1 MKTIHN
7 LIFNGGPLNW
17 IIISMYFITLF
28 VFVERLIFY
37 IFTSCNQKK
46 LLGDLSKITSES
58 QLDEIYSKIKNSC
71 TGEMILEFIQNQKKS
86 PEILNESLDRKAS
99 IIQKKLMSRLN
110 YLSLIAAVAP
120 LCGLLGTVMGLMETF
135 SVIEK
140 SGNSAQMNSLAGGI
154 WVAMITTA
162 TGLIV
167 AIPCVILHK
176 IFESLA
182 EKKLDDMS
190 IICSILKEQFRPDCL
205 KSEK

>member
-1 MKTIHN
+1 MNTIHN

-46 LLGDLSKITSES
+46 LLGDLSKITSEA
-58 QLDEIYSKIKNSC
+58 QLDEIYSKIKNSF

-176 IFESLA
+176 IFESMA
-182 EKKLDDMS
+182 EKKMDDMS

>member
-7 LIFNGGPLNW
+7 LIFSGGPLNW

-46 LLGDLSKITSES
+46 LLDNLSKITSEA
-58 QLDEIYSKIKNSC
+58 QLDEIYSKIKKSF
-71 TGEMILEFIQNQKKS
+71 TGEIILEFIQNQKKS

-110 YLSLIAAVAP
+110 YFSLIATVAP

-176 IFESLA
+176 IFESMA
-182 EKKLDDMS
+182 EKKMDDIS

>member
-46 LLGDLSKITSES
+46 LLGDLSKITSEA
-58 QLDEIYSKIKNSC
+58 QLDEIYTKIKNSC
-71 TGEMILEFIQNQKKS
+71 AGEMVLEFIQNQKKS

-99 IIQKKLMSRLN
+99 LIQKKLMSRLN

-176 IFESLA
+176 IFESMA
-182 EKKLDDMS
+182 EKKMDDMS

>member
-1 MKTIHN
+1 MNTIHN

-58 QLDEIYSKIKNSC
+58 QLNEIHSKIKNSC

-176 IFESLA
+176 IFESMA
-182 EKKLDDMS
+182 EKKMDDMS

>member
-46 LLGDLSKITSES
+46 LLVDLSKITSES
-58 QLDEIYSKIKNSC
+58 QLNEIYSKIKNSC
-71 TGEMILEFIQNQKKS
+71 TGEIILEFIQNQKKS

-176 IFESLA
+176 IFESMA
-182 EKKLDDMS
+182 EKKMDDMS

>member
-1 MKTIHN
+1 MNTIHN

-46 LLGDLSKITSES
+46 LLGDLSKITSEV
-58 QLDEIYSKIKNSC
+58 QLDEIHSKIKNSC

-176 IFESLA
+176 IFESMA
-182 EKKLDDMS
+182 EKKMDDMS

>member
-1 MKTIHN
+1 MNTIHN

-58 QLDEIYSKIKNSC
+58 QLNEIHSKIKNSC

-99 IIQKKLMSRLN
+99 LIQKKLMSRLN

-176 IFESLA
+176 IFESMA
-182 EKKLDDMS
+182 EKKMDDMS

>member
-1 MKTIHN
+1 MNTIHN

-176 IFESLA
+176 IFESMA
-182 EKKLDDMS
+182 EKKMDDMS

>member
-37 IFTSCNQKK
+37 VFTSCNQKK

-176 IFESLA
+176 IFESMA
-182 EKKLDDMS
+182 EKKMDDMS

>member
-1 MKTIHN
+1 MNTIHN

-46 LLGDLSKITSES
+46 LLGDLSKITSEA
-58 QLDEIYSKIKNSC
+58 QLDEIHSKIKNSF

-176 IFESLA
+176 IFESMA
-182 EKKLDDMS
+182 EKKMDDMS

>member
-46 LLGDLSKITSES
+46 LLGDLSKITSEA
-58 QLDEIYSKIKNSC
+58 QLNEIHSKIKNSC

-120 LCGLLGTVMGLMETF
+120 LCGLLGTVIGLMETF

-176 IFESLA
+176 IFESMA
-182 EKKLDDMS
+182 EKKMDDMS

>member
-1 MKTIHN
+1 MNTIHN

-176 IFESLA
+176 IFESMT

>member
-1 MKTIHN
+1 MNTIHN

-86 PEILNESLDRKAS
+86 PEILNESLDRKAF

-135 SVIEK
+135 SVIER

-176 IFESLA
+176 IFESMA
-182 EKKLDDMS
+182 EKKMDDMS

>member
-1 MKTIHN
+1 MNTIHN

-176 IFESLA
+176 VFESMA
-182 EKKLDDMS
+182 EKKMDDMS

>member
-1 MKTIHN
+1 
-7 LIFNGGPLNW
+7 
-17 IIISMYFITLF
+17 
-28 VFVERLIFY
+28 
-37 IFTSCNQKK
+37 
-46 LLGDLSKITSES
+46 
-58 QLDEIYSKIKNSC
+58 
-71 TGEMILEFIQNQKKS
+71 MILEFIQNQKKS

-176 IFESLA
+176 IFESMA
-182 EKKLDDMS
+182 EKKMDDMS

-205 KSEK
+205 KSEKCYK

>member
-58 QLDEIYSKIKNSC
+58 QLDEIHSKIKNSC

-176 IFESLA
+176 IFESMA
-182 EKKLDDMS
+182 EKKMDDMS

>member
-1 MKTIHN
+1 MNTIHN

-37 IFTSCNQKK
+37 VFTSCNQKK
-46 LLGDLSKITSES
+46 LLGDLSKITSEA
-58 QLDEIYSKIKNSC
+58 QLYEIHSKIKNSC

-176 IFESLA
+176 IFESMA
-182 EKKLDDMS
+182 EKKMDDMS

>member
-1 MKTIHN
+1 MNTIHN

-28 VFVERLIFY
+28 VFVERLIFF

-58 QLDEIYSKIKNSC
+58 QLNEIHSKIKNSC

-176 IFESLA
+176 IFESMA

>member
-58 QLDEIYSKIKNSC
+58 QLDEIHSKIKNSC

-176 IFESLA
+176 IFESMA
-182 EKKLDDMS
+182 EKKMDDMS

-205 KSEK
+205 KLEK

>member
-7 LIFNGGPLNW
+7 LIFSGGPLNW

-46 LLGDLSKITSES
+46 LLDDLSKITSEA
-58 QLDEIYSKIKNSC
+58 QLDEIYSKIKKSF

-110 YLSLIAAVAP
+110 YLSLIATVAP

-176 IFESLA
+176 IFESMA
-182 EKKLDDMS
+182 EKKMDDIS

>member
-58 QLDEIYSKIKNSC
+58 QLNEIYSKIKNSC

-176 IFESLA
+176 IFESMA
-182 EKKLDDMS
+182 EKKMDDMS

>member
-1 MKTIHN
+1 MNTIHN

-46 LLGDLSKITSES
+46 LLVDLSKITSES
-58 QLDEIYSKIKNSC
+58 QLNEIYSKIKNSC

-176 IFESLA
+176 IFESMA
-182 EKKLDDMS
+182 EKKMDDMS

>member
-1 MKTIHN
+1 MNTIHN
-7 LIFNGGPLNW
+7 LIFNGGPINW

-28 VFVERLIFY
+28 VFVERLVFY
-37 IFTSCNQKK
+37 IFTSCNQNK
-46 LLGDLSKITSES
+46 LMDDLNKITSKT
-58 QLDEIYSKIKNSC
+58 QLDDILTRNKNSC
-71 TGEMILEFIQNQKKS
+71 TGEMIFEFIQNQEKS

-99 IIQKKLMSRLN
+99 LIHKKLMNHLN

-176 IFESLA
+176 IFESMA
-182 EKKLDDMS
+182 EKKMNDIS
-190 IICSILKEQFRPDCL
+190 VICSILKEKFRPDCL

>member
-1 MKTIHN
+1 MNTIHN
-7 LIFNGGPLNW
+7 LIFNGGPINW
-17 IIISMYFITLF
+17 IIIAMYFITLF
-28 VFVERLIFY
+28 VFAERLVFH

-46 LLGDLSKITSES
+46 LLCDINNISSES
-58 QLDEIYSKIKNSC
+58 QLDDIFDKTKNSC
-71 TGEMILEFIQNQKKS
+71 AGEMILEFIQKGKAS
-86 PEILNESLDRKAS
+86 PEILNESLDRKALL
-99 IIQKKLMSRLN
+99 IQKKLMNRLN
-110 YLSLIAAVAP
+110 WFSLIAAVAP

-162 TGLIV
+162 TGLLA

-182 EKKLDDMS
+182 EKKMNDIS
-190 IICSILKEQFRPDCL
+190 IICSVLKEKFRPDCL
-205 KSEK
+205 GLEK

>member
-1 MKTIHN
+1 MNTIHN

-46 LLGDLSKITSES
+46 LLGDLSKITSEA
-58 QLDEIYSKIKNSC
+58 QLVEIHSKIKNSC

-176 IFESLA
+176 IFESMA
-182 EKKLDDMS
+182 EKKMDDMS

>member
-1 MKTIHN
+1 MNTIHN

-46 LLGDLSKITSES
+46 LLVDLSKITSES
-58 QLDEIYSKIKNSC
+58 QLNEIYSKIKNSC
-71 TGEMILEFIQNQKKS
+71 TGEIILEFIQNQKKS

-176 IFESLA
+176 IFESMA
-182 EKKLDDMS
+182 EKKMDDMS

>member
-1 MKTIHN
+1 MNTIHN

-37 IFTSCNQKK
+37 IFTSYNQKK

-99 IIQKKLMSRLN
+99 IIQNKLMSRLN

-176 IFESLA
+176 IFESMA
-182 EKKLDDMS
+182 EKKMDDMS

>member
-46 LLGDLSKITSES
+46 LLGDLSKITSEA
-58 QLDEIYSKIKNSC
+58 QLDEIYTKIKNSC
-71 TGEMILEFIQNQKKS
+71 TREMILEFIQNQKKS

-176 IFESLA
+176 IFESMA
-182 EKKLDDMS
+182 EKKMDDMS

>member
-1 MKTIHN
+1 MNTIHN

-46 LLGDLSKITSES
+46 LLGELSKITSES
-58 QLDEIYSKIKNSC
+58 QLDKIHSKIKNSC

-135 SVIEK
+135 NVIEK
-140 SGNSAQMNSLAGGI
+140 SGNSAQMNSLARGI

-176 IFESLA
+176 IFESMA
-182 EKKLDDMS
+182 VKQMDDMS
-190 IICSILKEQFRPDCL
+190 IICSILKEQFRPVCL

>member
-1 MKTIHN
+1 MNTIHN

-58 QLDEIYSKIKNSC
+58 QLDEIHSKIKNSC

-176 IFESLA
+176 IFESMA
-182 EKKLDDMS
+182 EKKMDDMS

>member
-58 QLDEIYSKIKNSC
+58 QLNEIHSKIKNSC

-99 IIQKKLMSRLN
+99 LIQKKLMSRLN

-176 IFESLA
+176 IFESMA
-182 EKKLDDMS
+182 EKKMDDMS

>member
-46 LLGDLSKITSES
+46 LLGDLSKITSEA
-58 QLDEIYSKIKNSC
+58 QLVEIHSKIKNSC

-176 IFESLA
+176 IFESMA
-182 EKKLDDMS
+182 EKKMDDMS

>member
-7 LIFNGGPLNW
+7 LIFSGGPLNW

-46 LLGDLSKITSES
+46 LLDNLSKITSEA
-58 QLDEIYSKIKNSC
+58 QLDEIYSKIKKSF

-176 IFESLA
+176 IFESMA
-182 EKKLDDMS
+182 EKKMDDIS

>member
-58 QLDEIYSKIKNSC
+58 QLNEIHSKIKNSC

-176 IFESLA
+176 IFESMA
-182 EKKLDDMS
+182 EKKMDDMS

>member
-1 MKTIHN
+1 MNTIHN

-28 VFVERLIFY
+28 VFVERLIFF

-140 SGNSAQMNSLAGGI
+140 SGNTAQMNSLAGGI

-176 IFESLA
+176 IFESMA
-182 EKKLDDMS
+182 EKKMDDMS

>member
-1 MKTIHN
+1 MNTIHN

-58 QLDEIYSKIKNSC
+58 QLNEIHSKIKNSC

-110 YLSLIAAVAP
+110 FLSLIAAVAP

-176 IFESLA
+176 IFESMA
-182 EKKLDDMS
+182 EKKMDDMS

>member
-7 LIFNGGPLNW
+7 LIFSGGPLNW

-46 LLGDLSKITSES
+46 LLDNLSKITSET
-58 QLDEIYSKIKNSC
+58 QLDEIYIKIKKSF

-176 IFESLA
+176 IFESMA
-182 EKKLDDMS
+182 EKKMDDIS